1 MQVSVDTTSQIER
14 RITVQVP
21 AAEID
26 EAVNAR
32 LKDAAKNVRMDGFR
46 RGKVPMSVIR
56 QRYGSDVR
64 NEVVG
69 EVMRER
75 YVRAISENE
84 LNPAGFPQ
92 IEPTVNEAG
101 KDLEFVAT
109 LEVYPEVELAPIEGT
124 EVERPVVEVTEADV
138 DEMID
143 TLRKQNAAWDE
154 VERAAE
160 DGDQLTIDFQGFLGE
175 EPFEGG
181 SAEGHDLVIGSG
193 SFIPGFEEQ
202 LIGAQAGEEKEIKVT
217 FPEDYQAENL
227 AGQEATFKVTVHT
240 VKGKTLPEV
249 DAEFVQKFGVED
261 GDLDK
266 FRTEVKKNMTREA
279 SQAVDNRV
287 KQQVLTALQKANE
300 IPVPQALVQQETD
313 GLKRQAAQQF
323 GLGEDFDV
331 SQLPNELF
339 EEQARSRVEVGLLL
353 AEVIKSNELE
363 ASDDEIRAKVQELAE
378 QYQEP
383 EQVVE
388 HYMGNDQLKT
398 QVKSAILEEKAV
410 DVLLA
415 QATVKDVEMSYQDV
429 LAAAQQQEEAD
440 EEEGSEEAGEQER
453 QA

>member
-26 EAVNAR
+26 EAVNTR

-46 RGKVPMSVIR
+46 RGKVPMTVIR
-56 QRYGSDVR
+56 QRYGSEVR

-84 LNPAGFPQ
+84 LNPAGLPQ
-92 IEPTVNEAG
+92 IEATVNEAG

-109 LEVYPEVELAPIEGT
+109 LEIYPEIELASIEGA
-124 EVERPVVEVTEADV
+124 EVERPVVEVSEADV

-143 TLRKQNAAWDE
+143 TLRKQNAEWEE

-160 DGDQLTIDFQGFLGE
+160 DGDQVTIDFQGFLGD

-202 LIGAQAGEEKEIKVT
+202 LIGAAAGDDKELKVT

-227 AGQEATFKVTVHT
+227 AGQEATFKVKVHA
-240 VKGKTLPEV
+240 VKGQALPEV
-249 DAEFVQKFGVED
+249 DAEFVKKFGVDD

-266 FRTEVKKNMTREA
+266 FRAEVKKNMSREA
-279 SQAVDNRV
+279 EQAVDNRV
-287 KQQVLTALQKANE
+287 KQQVLSALQKANE
-300 IPVPQALVQQETD
+300 VTVPQALVQQETD

-353 AEVIKSNELE
+353 AEVIKVNELE

-410 DVLLA
+410 GVLLE
-415 QATVKDVEMSYQDV
+415 QASVKDVEMSYQDV

-440 EEEGSEEAGEQER
+440 EEESSEEAGEEER

>member
-75 YVRAISENE
+75 YVRAISEHE

-143 TLRKQNAAWDE
+143 TLRKQNAAWE
-154 VERAAE
+154 AVERAAE
-160 DGDQLTIDFQGFLGE
+160 DGDQVTIDFQGFLGD

-202 LIGAQAGEEKEIKVT
+202 LIGAKAGEEKELKVT

-227 AGQEATFKVTVHT
+227 AGQEATFKVTVHA
-240 VKGKTLPEV
+240 VKGQALPEV

-266 FRTEVKKNMTREA
+266 FRAEVKKNMTREA

-353 AEVIKSNELE
+353 AEVIKANELE

-410 DVLLA
+410 DVLLG